1 MSLEV
6 LPPSGELDGATQ
18 VFLSVRPRLFGI
30 AYRMLGSAA
39 EAEDL
44 VQEIWLRWQAT
55 DRSAVLDPTA
65 FLVTTA
71 TRLSINVMQ
80 SARVR
85 RESYIGPWL
94 PEPIDITAD
103 PSLGAERSEALSLAV
118 LLLLEKL
125 TPNERAAYVLREAF
139 DYAYTRI
146 AEILSLTEANVRQ
159 LVSRARKHIADSRRT
174 PSTRAEQQRLLSA
187 FIAAAQQG
195 DLTSLESLFAADIV
209 SLSDGG
215 GVATAAR
222 IPVVGRERVAKFI
235 AAFAGHF
242 WKGVSLTWLEANDQ
256 PAVLI
261 TRDGAAIALATIEAN
276 DEGIQQILWM
286 MNPAKLAAIS
296 AHPRLMQRPTQS
308 MGQ

>member
-1 MSLEV
+1 MPLEV
-6 LPPSGELDGATQ
+6 VPPSGELDGATQ

-174 PSTRAEQQRLLSA
+174 HPLGQSSSACSLPSSPQHSRATSPRSNPSSP
-187 FIAAAQQG
+187 
-195 DLTSLESLFAADIV
+195 LTSSRSLTEAASPLPHA
-209 SLSDGG
+209 SLSS
-215 GVATAAR
+215 VAN
-222 IPVVGRERVAKFI
+222 E
-235 AAFAGHF
+235 
-242 WKGVSLTWLEANDQ
+242 
-256 PAVLI
+256 
-261 TRDGAAIALATIEAN
+261 
-276 DEGIQQILWM
+276 
-286 MNPAKLAAIS
+286 
-296 AHPRLMQRPTQS
+296 
-308 MGQ
+308 